1 MSNRRTFAIISHP
14 DAGKTTLTEKLL
26 LQGGAIHLAGEVK
39 ARGAARRARSDWMKI
54 EQQRGISVTSSV
66 MTFER
71 DGITFNLLDTPGHED
86 FSEDTYRTLTAVDSA
101 IMVIDAAKGI
111 EPQTRKLF
119 EVCRLRSV
127 PIITFVN
134 KVDREGRSVF
144 ETLDEVAD
152 ALALDVVPM
161 SWPIG
166 MGGVFQGVLDFATD
180 TISRP
185 EGDSREF
192 LGKVTPAEDIP
203 AEIAD
208 EIELAQGGYP
218 SFDLEAYRHGD
229 MTPVY
234 FGSALKNF
242 GVAELIDAI
251 ARFAPPPR
259 PQPSEQGTIQPENK
273 EVTGFIFKV
282 QANMDPQHR
291 DRIAFMR
298 LVSGTFKRGMKLIP
312 SALGK
317 PVAIHSPILFFAQD
331 RELADT
337 AEPGDIIGIPNHG
350 TLRVGDTLSETN
362 KVRFTGLPNFAPE
375 ILRRVALKDPT
386 KTKQLRKALDDL
398 SEEGVIQV
406 FYPELGGQWIVGV
419 VGQLQLDV
427 LISRLEAEYKVAA
440 VLEASPFDTA
450 RWLKGSEAALRQFT
464 DINKSNLAKD
474 RDGDPVFMARSA
486 WDVGYQQERNPE
498 LVQMIQQK
506 MFTFEDLVTIDAAGL
521 QREGR
526 RAAHDRPDA
535 VADGLQERT
544 GSRGWHLQLGAAAH
558 ALQGHQQPPAP
569 AVRGFLRKRV
579 FHDCGREHRAG
590 LPDQPGQAQS
600 CEQQARE
607 R

>member
-1 MSNRRTFAIISHP
+1 MSTDSVSNRRTFAIISHP

-66 MTFER
+66 MTFQR
-71 DGITFNLLDTPGHED
+71 DGIVFNLLDTPGHED

-119 EVCRLRSV
+119 EVCRMRSV
-127 PIITFVN
+127 PIITFIN

-166 MGGVFQGVLDFATD
+166 MGGVFQGVMDLATRQ
-180 TISRP
+180 IARP
-185 EGDSREF
+185 DGDSREF
-192 LGKVTPAEDIP
+192 LGRLEPAEGATIP
-203 AEIAD
+203 PEVAE
-208 EIELAQGGYP
+208 EIELAEAGYP
-218 SFDLEAYRHGD
+218 AFDLAAYRHGD
-229 MTPVY
+229 MTPAY
-234 FGSALKNF
+234 FGSALKGF

-259 PQPSEQGTIQPENK
+259 PQSSDIGVIDPARED
-273 EVTGFIFKV
+273 VTGFVFKV

-298 LVSGTFKRGMKLIP
+298 MVSGTFRRGMKLIP
-312 SALGK
+312 SGLGK
-317 PVAIHSPILFFAQD
+317 PIAVHSPILFFAQD
-331 RELADT
+331 REIADT
-337 AEPGDIIGIPNHG
+337 AQAGDIIGIPNHG
-350 TLRVGDTLSETN
+350 TLRVGDTLSERN
-362 KVRFTGLPNFAPE
+362 DVRFTGLPNFAPE

-406 FYPELGGQWIVGV
+406 FYPEIGAQWIVGV

-440 VLEASPFDTA
+440 VLEPSPFDTA
-450 RWLKGSEAALRQFT
+450 RWIRGAAPAIKTFT
-464 DINKSNLAKD
+464 DFNKSNLAVD

-486 WDVGYQQERNPE
+486 WDVGYQQERNPD
-498 LVQMIQQK
+498 L
-506 MFTFEDLVTIDAAGL
+506 TFSATK
-521 QREGR
+521 
-526 RAAHDRPDA
+526 
-535 VADGLQERT
+535 ER
-544 GSRGWHLQLGAAAH
+544 
-558 ALQGHQQPPAP
+558 
-569 AVRGFLRKRV
+569 
-579 FHDCGREHRAG
+579 
-590 LPDQPGQAQS
+590 
-600 CEQQARE
+600 
-607 R
+607 

>member
-1 MSNRRTFAIISHP
+1 MALTGAAMSTHQSRRTFAIISHP

-39 ARGAARRARSDWMKI
+39 ARGQARRARSDWMKI

-66 MTFER
+66 MTFRKGE
-71 DGITFNLLDTPGHED
+71 ITFNLLDTPGHED

-134 KVDREGRSVF
+134 KVDREGRSPF
-144 ETLDEVAD
+144 DTLDEVAD

-161 SWPIG
+161 SWPVG
-166 MGGVFQGVLDFATD
+166 LGGEFQGVLDFASGL
-180 TISRP
+180 IARP
-185 EGDSREF
+185 EGDSREY
-192 LGKVTPAEDIP
+192 LGKQDSLDLPPA
-203 AEIAD
+203 IAD
-208 EIELAQGGYP
+208 EVELARGGYP
-218 SFDLEAYRHGD
+218 EFDLEAYRNGD
-229 MTPVY
+229 LTPVY

-259 PQPSEQGTIQPENK
+259 PQRSDQGEISPDRAD
-273 EVTGFIFKV
+273 VTGFVFKV

-298 LVSGTFKRGMKLIP
+298 MVSGTFKRGMKLTP
-312 SALGK
+312 SGLGK
-317 PVAIHSPILFFAQD
+317 PIAVHSPILFFAQD
-331 RELADT
+331 REIADT
-337 AEPGDIIGIPNHG
+337 AEAGDIIGIPNHG
-350 TLRVGDTLSETN
+350 TLRVGDTLSEKN
-362 KVRFTGLPNFAPE
+362 DVRFTGLPNFAPE

-406 FYPELGGQWIVGV
+406 FYPEIGAQWIVGV

-427 LISRLEAEYKVAA
+427 LISRLEAEYKVEA
-440 VLEASPFDTA
+440 VLEPSPFDTA
-450 RWLKGSEAALRQFT
+450 RWLKGSEAALRSWVDF
-464 DINKSNLAKD
+464 NKSNLARD

-486 WDVGYQQERNPE
+486 WDVNYQQERNPE
-498 LVQMIQQK
+498 LVFSATK
-506 MFTFEDLVTIDAAGL
+506 
-521 QREGR
+521 
-526 RAAHDRPDA
+526 
-535 VADGLQERT
+535 ER
-544 GSRGWHLQLGAAAH
+544 
-558 ALQGHQQPPAP
+558 
-569 AVRGFLRKRV
+569 
-579 FHDCGREHRAG
+579 
-590 LPDQPGQAQS
+590 
-600 CEQQARE
+600 
-607 R
+607 